1 MSKTILC
8 LVLMA
13 MQIIVAVNSQI
24 IWNGNWALGC
34 DFRGNDIEQRW
45 TTSDQCGPVCER
57 HPRCTHFVWNAGN
70 CFLKGV
76 RFHPGMREGLKRTA
90 FEIADKRV
98 VCGTW
103 N

>member
-34 DFRGNDIEQRW
+34 DFRGKTIENRRSNQYKSKTKQIVFKNFKSGTLDPKNRLKMRFLEFL
-45 TTSDQCGPVCER
+45 GLK
-57 HPRCTHFVWNAGN
+57 
-70 CFLKGV
+70 FLK
-76 RFHPGMREGLKRTA
+76 FQKQL
-90 FEIADKRV
+90 
-98 VCGTW
+98 
-103 N
+103 